1 VTSATAEAEYF
12 SHVPFPRKLLYE
24 GEEIVL
30 DLKPHWWFMAKSA
43 AVVVLAIT
51 FGIVALWLS
60 GGHDGSV
67 LDVLNALVA
76 VAVVV
81 ALGYLVRAYLKWIN
95 TNFVLTTD
103 RLVFRQGVVA
113 KKGIEIPLERINTVF
128 FNQTVFERMLGAG
141 DLSIESGG
149 ESGKETFSNVRRP
162 HLVQN
167 EIYRQ
172 MEDNQSRMYGSGKY
186 AQPMPMPTPVVADA
200 RGGEPTIPEQI
211 EHLYELAKK
220 GVISAAEYDAK
231 KTELLKR
238 L

>member
-1 VTSATAEAEYF
+1 
-12 SHVPFPRKLLYE
+12 VPFPRKLLYE

-30 DLKPHWWFMAKSA
+30 DLKPHWWFMAKP
-43 AVVVLAIT
+43 T
-51 FGIVALWLS
+51 VALTGALLVGLVTLGLWL
-60 GGHDGSV
+60 GEDGV
-67 LDVLNALVA
+67 LFVMIKVF
-76 VAVVV
+76 V
-81 ALGYLVRAYLKWIN
+81 ALGLLVAIGYFVHVYLKWIN
-95 TNFVLTTD
+95 TNFVLTSD

-172 MEDNQSRMYGSGKY
+172 MEDNQSRMYGTGRFAKPEP
-186 AQPMPMPTPVVADA
+186 APVAAPPAAHEHHDQS
-200 RGGEPTIPEQI
+200 IPEQL
-211 EHLYELAKK
+211 ERLYELAKR
-220 GVISAAEYDAK
+220 GVISTAEYEAK